1 MDNESWPLRQMGD
14 WFWINWGSRRV
25 KLCSRVLTGEA
36 ARSPLCWW
44 AGKRPWWWWWWR
56 WSWFSLWPH
65 SRSYWSLCCVWWCWS
80 SKGSR
85 AKVSSRMPSSCVDV
99 PQSCSTC
106 CANRGCVYA
115 ANRRHSF
122 PSADRIPSALQQLQL
137 FFRRGNCTKLYFST
151 CRGTSGGGVVGRKCL
166 RISMKTDILEA
177 DVWLWKWLANA
188 CVCVCVCVCV
198 RVCVCVWF
206 FRYYEF

>member
-1 MDNESWPLRQMGD
+1 MDDESWPLRQMEN
-14 WFWINWGSRRV
+14 WFWINWGSGRV

-36 ARSPLCWW
+36 TRSPLCWW
-44 AGKRPWWWWWWR
+44 AGKRPWWWWWR

-65 SRSYWSLCCVWWCWS
+65 SRSCWSLCCVWWCWS

-85 AKVSSRMPSSCVDV
+85 TKVSSRMPSSCVDV

-106 CANRGCVYA
+106 CANRGCVSA

-122 PSADRIPSALQQLQL
+122 PSADRIPPALQQLRL
-137 FFRRGNCTKLYFST
+137 LFRRGKRTKLYFST
-151 CRGTSGGGVVGRKCL
+151 FRGTCVGWGECVWEFPWRLIFQKLMSDSGNDLLKH
-166 RISMKTDILEA
+166 
-177 DVWLWKWLANA
+177 

-198 RVCVCVWF
+198 WF
-206 FRYYEF
+206 FCYY